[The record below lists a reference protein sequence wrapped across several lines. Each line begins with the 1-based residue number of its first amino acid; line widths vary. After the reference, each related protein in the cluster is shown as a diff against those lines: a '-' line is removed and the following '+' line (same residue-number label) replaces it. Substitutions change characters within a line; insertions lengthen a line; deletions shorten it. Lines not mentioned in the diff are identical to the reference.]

1 MGLYRRGEIYWFTL
15 MYEGKRIQESLH
27 TKSKQMAERAY
38 AKTLTE
44 IIEGRYFEVNLA
56 KQIRF
61 EEMAIKY
68 LEEHRH
74 SRDEHTVKKLHG
86 FFKGMTLYEITTKKV
101 AEYRKLRVEVAKP
114 ATVYQELALLR
125 RMFNVAIREWEWLRD
140 NPVSRLSFSVGT
152 RNARDRWLTPE
163 EEKKLLEK
171 ATNPHWL
178 RPLLVTA
185 LHTGLRKGE
194 LLALTWK
201 DIDFAANILRVERSK
216 NGEKRALPL
225 SRTVQ
230 SVLKGIKVRSM
241 TGRVFPISVRSL
253 RVAFEAALEK
263 AEIENF
269 HFHDLRHSFAT
280 RLVQNGV
287 DLYKVKELLG
297 HKSVSMTMRYA
308 HHYPES
314 LRASVEVLDDCYNFT
329 TMDPST
335 SLTPLVEPHKI
346 R

>member
-1 MGLYRRGEIYWFTL
+1 MAHARGRKETSG
-15 MYEGKRIQESLH
+15 EGH
-27 TKSKQMAERAY
+27 
-38 AKTLTE
+38 
-44 IIEGRYFEVNLA
+44 
-56 KQIRF
+56 
-61 EEMAIKY
+61 
-68 LEEHRH
+68 
-74 SRDEHTVKKLHG
+74 
-86 FFKGMTLYEITTKKV
+86 
-101 AEYRKLRVEVAKP
+101 
-114 ATVYQELALLR
+114 
-125 RMFNVAIREWEWLRD
+125 
-140 NPVSRLSFSVGT
+140 
-152 RNARDRWLTPE
+152 
-163 EEKKLLEK
+163 
-171 ATNPHWL
+171 NPHWL

-280 RLVQNGV
+280 RL
-287 DLYKVKELLG
+287 
-297 HKSVSMTMRYA
+297 SRTVSICTR
-308 HHYPES
+308 
-314 LRASVEVLDDCYNFT
+314 
-329 TMDPST
+329 
-335 SLTPLVEPHKI
+335 
-346 R
+346 

>member
-1 MGLYRRGEIYWFTL
+1 
-15 MYEGKRIQESLH
+15 
-27 TKSKQMAERAY
+27 
-38 AKTLTE
+38 
-44 IIEGRYFEVNLA
+44 
-56 KQIRF
+56 
-61 EEMAIKY
+61 
-68 LEEHRH
+68 
-74 SRDEHTVKKLHG
+74 
-86 FFKGMTLYEITTKKV
+86 
-101 AEYRKLRVEVAKP
+101 
-114 ATVYQELALLR
+114 
-125 RMFNVAIREWEWLRD
+125 
-140 NPVSRLSFSVGT
+140 
-152 RNARDRWLTPE
+152 
-163 EEKKLLEK
+163 
-171 ATNPHWL
+171 
-178 RPLLVTA
+178 
-185 LHTGLRKGE
+185 
-194 LLALTWK
+194 
-201 DIDFAANILRVERSK
+201 
-216 NGEKRALPL
+216 
-225 SRTVQ
+225 
-230 SVLKGIKVRSM
+230 M